1 MVKKPHI
8 FLKLLFVVFL
18 STFTFFLFTHPIY
31 SDEVTD
37 QLEQQKALLEQQL
50 QQKQSTLSTI
60 EAKIKEIS
68 GSNNTLSQKI
78 ALINAEVAKLDASI
92 ASNSEALSTKIKE
105 IEDRQLLIS
114 QKKVEMDKLSTDL
127 YIRSRY
133 RMATFLLSGNDWDIL
148 VKEFFLKQSTI
159 SLLKKEVEE
168 INGEFSSLEESR
180 ALLETEKANLEAQ
193 KKDMDD
199 SYALLAAEKSRL
211 QAELRA
217 QNSSKNNLKTQIG
230 GITKEISQLQQT
242 LLYIRGGG
250 NIDNVDAVSSNATP
264 TTQLKYFVEN
274 APTGTFG
281 IFSYGTSTHR
291 NGMSQWGAWE
301 RGQEGQTYTQILS
314 AYYPSSII
322 RQGIVKTSKYG
333 EEGLTTNIIV
343 DGYGSMRLEEDYLM
357 GIREVDDGS
366 MNTHNENYLSYLRAQ
381 VIAARTYAVNRTG
394 NGRSSICTTTSCQV
408 YSSSGIGGLWAQAVQ
423 ETRGMTLA
431 NSSNYIFSSEFSAVT
446 GGWINSNSAL
456 GSAGFYDLN
465 TAISGSWQ
473 TQAWEARSGVN
484 WFHMN
489 WYQRKVNNKWVSCPT
504 KTQPWLTGEE
514 LADILNAYK
523 FWMTSGSGYDAR
535 LVPVDT
541 NTCWGGSD
549 NPYSAAEL
557 KNLVAEPIKK
567 VITAQAIESN
577 GWTTGLN
584 FGVELQ
590 SGAITTFNI
599 SGTGNTLAFREVY
612 NMRAPGYF
620 SIPQKQSNGGFIH
633 INIVRGVK

>member
-1 MVKKPHI
+1 MVKKPRI
-8 FLKLLFVVFL
+8 LLQLLLVVVL
-18 STFTFFLFTHPIY
+18 STYTFSLFTHPIY
-31 SDEVTD
+31 SDEASD
-37 QLEQQKALLEQQL
+37 L
-50 QQKQSTLSTI
+50 QQQIDQKNAELAAKQSTLSSI

-68 GSNNTLSQKI
+68 GSNNSVSQKI
-78 ALINAEVAKLDASI
+78 ALINAEITKLNDSI
-92 ASNSEALSTKIKE
+92 AQTDGALNTKIKE
-105 IEDRQLLIS
+105 IEDKQALLEA
-114 QKKVEMDKLSTDL
+114 KKVEMDKLSTDL

-133 RMATFLLSGNDWDIL
+133 RMATFFLSGNDWDTL
-148 VKEFFLKQSTI
+148 VKEFFLKQNSIST
-159 SLLKKEVEE
+159 LKNEVEA
-168 INGEFSSLEESR
+168 INGEFSSLAESR
-180 ALLETEKANLEAQ
+180 AELETQKATLDAQ

-199 SYALLAAEKSRL
+199 SYALLAAEKAKL
-211 QAELRA
+211 QAELNR
-217 QNSSKNNLKTQIG
+217 QNSTKNNLKAQIG
-230 GITKEISQLQQT
+230 GITKDISQLQQT

-264 TTQLKYFVEN
+264 TTQLKYFVDN
-274 APTGTFG
+274 APAGTFG

-291 NGMSQWGAWE
+291 NGISQWGAWE
-301 RGQEGQTYTQILS
+301 RGQEGQVYTQILS
-314 AYYPSSII
+314 AYYPGSVI
-322 RQGIVKTSKYG
+322 RQGLVKTSSYG
-333 EEGLTTNIIV
+333 EEAIATNIPV
-343 DGYGSMRLEEDYLM
+343 TGYGSISLEDNYLL
-357 GIREVDDGS
+357 GIREVDDGN
-366 MNTHNENYLSYLRAQ
+366 MNTHNENYLNYLRAQ
-381 VIAARTYAVNRTG
+381 VIAARTYAINYTR
-394 NGRSSICTTTSCQV
+394 NGRNSICTTTSCQV
-408 YSSSGIGGLWAQAVQ
+408 YSTDQLGGLWAQAVR

-456 GSAGFYDLN
+456 GSTGFYDLN

-489 WYQRKVNNKWVSCPT
+489 WYQRKVDRKWVSCST
-504 KTQPWLTGEE
+504 KSQPWLTGEE

-523 FWMTSGSGYDAR
+523 FWMTSGSGYDGR

-549 NPYSAAEL
+549 NPYSATEL
-557 KNLVAEPIKK
+557 KNLVADPIKR

-577 GWTTGLN
+577 GWTTSLN
-584 FGVELQ
+584 FSVELQ

-633 INIVRGVK
+633 INIVRGVR